1 MFNIDFV
8 VVMLACQI
16 FAGFSLFFLHTRL
29 FLNLTQKRTGFA
41 HRRSQL
47 TFFIHVLRR
56 DKLEYAIA
64 LGKLDGENS
73 RERSQEKMLDSVTK
87 MHTKH
92 TLNVHFVVAHFL
104 FYYLAV
110 IQIFISCCFI
120 GQAFSLS

>member
-1 MFNIDFV
+1 M
-8 VVMLACQI
+8 
-16 FAGFSLFFLHTRL
+16 FFLHTRL